1 MLVLTR
7 AFFVT
12 LKFMWRFHWILK
24 RKVYLV
30 KMNHLPKH
38 NGAGPQ
44 RRGAQCSCIGC
55 IGLRPALF
63 GFFELRQN
71 CSRHFGPL
79 HRALDP
85 NPVGQFFES
94 SFIGILTI
102 IRAFRVLDSLSRV
115 LGQKIWR
122 KNNILARMWKVWFV
136 QWRWP
141 QRPEKNNKKSITKL
155 LFN

>member
-122 KNNILARMWKVWFV
+122 KKQHFGKNVKSMICPMKMDTKTWKK
-136 QWRWP
+136 Q
-141 QRPEKNNKKSITKL
+141 QKIDNQIII
-155 LFN
+155 

>member
-122 KNNILARMWKVWFV
+122 KKQHFGKNVKSMICPMKMATKTWKK
-136 QWRWP
+136 Q
-141 QRPEKNNKKSITKL
+141 QKIDNQIII
-155 LFN
+155 